1 MKTIYNRHKISII
14 FSSMVPNERM
24 RINAVQQI
32 RATPNDMAPLLLIF
46 LAPVG
51 YLIPSIPKDGSLS
64 RKKHLIMRFIITY
77 DT

>member
-1 MKTIYNRHKISII
+1 MR
-14 FSSMVPNERM
+14 
-24 RINAVQQI
+24 RINAVQQTK
-32 RATPNDMAPLLLIF
+32 AAPNDKAPLLLIF

-51 YLIPSIPKDGSLS
+51 DFIPSIPKDWSLS